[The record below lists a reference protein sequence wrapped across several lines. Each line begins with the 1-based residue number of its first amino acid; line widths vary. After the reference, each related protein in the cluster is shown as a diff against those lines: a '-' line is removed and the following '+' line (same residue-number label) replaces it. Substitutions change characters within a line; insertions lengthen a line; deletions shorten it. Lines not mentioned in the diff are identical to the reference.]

1 MHIRREI
8 TNRRLDPAI
17 QRTAIRQMTPQAHP
31 RRAHPSIARRQRQQV
46 VHRQRRVLVVGG
58 QFLAHFPFVAV
69 VRVFGVV
76 LEGFGAGEL
85 VVG

>member
-1 MHIRREI
+1 MHIRRKI
-8 TNRRLDPAI
+8 TNRRLYPAI
-17 QRTAIRQMTPQAHP
+17 QRTAIRQMSAQTHP
-31 RRAHPSIARRQRQQV
+31 RRAHPSIACRQGQQV
-46 VHRQRRVLVVGG
+46 VHRQRGVLVVGG
-58 QFLAHFPFVAV
+58 QFLAYFPFVAV